1 MFLVGGGILT
11 HGIPP
16 LGDAIEHLLASFG
29 ALLQS
34 VGPMLLDAAV
44 GVVAGALTLAIVS
57 GANRLRGA
65 PSASH

>member
-16 LGDAIEHLLASFG
+16 LHHAIERLLAGFG

-34 VGPMLLDAAV
+34 LGPLLIDAVV
-44 GVVAGALTLAIVS
+44 GVIAGALTFALLS
-57 GANRLRGA
+57 GVKRLRGA
-65 PSASH
+65 PAATN